1 MWGPCKRRP
10 AKRTKASTSVN
21 ATASGNANRRAPLAR
36 RLEESGSSCP
46 GYVIDHVKR
55 LECGGADDP
64 SNMQWQTV
72 AEGKAKDRTERNCR

>member
-1 MWGPCKRRP
+1 VGALQAEARK
-10 AKRTKASTSVN
+10 ATKASTSVN
-21 ATASGNANRRAPLAR
+21 ATASGNANRRAPVAR
-36 RLEESGSSCP
+36 RLEESGSSCS

-72 AEGKAKDRTERNCR
+72 AEGKAKDRTERNSR